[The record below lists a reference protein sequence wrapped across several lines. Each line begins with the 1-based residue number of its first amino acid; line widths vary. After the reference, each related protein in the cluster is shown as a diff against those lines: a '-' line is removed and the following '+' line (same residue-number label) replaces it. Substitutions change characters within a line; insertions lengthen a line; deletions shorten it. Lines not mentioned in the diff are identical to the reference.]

1 MISLFIDTSLDFVRA
16 ALVKEKELL
25 AFKEG
30 NLPNM
35 HSVYA
40 TSYIRQVLDDAK
52 LDANNIDKIM
62 VVNGPGS
69 FTGVR
74 IGVTIA
80 KTYGHLIKK
89 EVTPISSLKCMALS
103 RKHSGN
109 IMCLISARRNNYYL
123 GLYDNNNQEIVP
135 EMFTDGNQVLALIEK
150 YQPIVVSNEF
160 NVLGSVKLEKVNL
173 DIAAIV
179 DYYQDK
185 PTINAHQLVP
195 NYLKLPQVLEHD

>member
-1 MISLFIDTSLDFVRA
+1 MISLFIDTSLDYVRA
-16 ALVKEKELL
+16 GLVDNNKVL

-30 NLPNM
+30 NMPNM

-40 TSYIRQVLDDAK
+40 TSYIKQVLDEAGI
-52 LDANNIDKIM
+52 DANNIDKIM

-89 EVTPISSLKCMALS
+89 EVTPLSSLKCLALS
-103 RKHSGN
+103 RKHDGN
-109 IMCLISARRNNYYL
+109 IMCLISARRNNYYM
-123 GLYDNNNQEIVP
+123 GLYDRNNMEIISEAFV
-135 EMFTDGNQVLALIEK
+135 DGNQVLALIDK
-150 YQPIVVSNEF
+150 YQPVVVSNEF
-160 NVLGSVKLEKVNL
+160 NVLGAVKLEKVNL
-173 DIAAIV
+173 DILEIV
-179 DYYQDK
+179 KYYQDK
-185 PTINAHQLVP
+185 ETVNAHKLVP

>member
-1 MISLFIDTSLDFVRA
+1 MISLFIDTSLDYVRTA
-16 ALVKEKELL
+16 IVKDNTLL

-30 NLPNM
+30 NMPNM

-40 TSYIRQVLDDAK
+40 TSYIKHVLDDAGI
-52 LDANNIDKIM
+52 DANNIDKIM

-89 EVTPISSLKCMALS
+89 EVTPISSLKCLALS
-103 RKHSGN
+103 RKHDGN
-109 IMCLISARRNNYYL
+109 VLCLISARRNNYYM
-123 GLYDNNNQEIVP
+123 GLYDENNQEIVP
-135 EMFTDGNQVLALIEK
+135 EGFVDGNQVLLLIEK
-150 YQPIVVSNEF
+150 YRPVVVSNEF
-160 NVLGSVKLEKVNL
+160 GVLGTVKLEKVNL
-173 DIAAIV
+173 DVLKVV

-185 PTINAHQLVP
+185 ETMNAHKLVP